1 MLTTDEIK
9 RWLKK
14 IGKSRAWLGQQCY
27 VTKSTVDGWLSKG
40 RPIPIVKR
48 ILIGQLME
56 ANSGEDTLHSLSGS
70 IDLNSVTCVA
80 CPIMPDDR
88 ALIEGAARVEGLTIE
103 EFIRRAGLREASSI
117 LKDVENPV

>member
-1 MLTTDEIK
+1 
-9 RWLKK
+9 
-14 IGKSRAWLGQQCY
+14 
-27 VTKSTVDGWLSKG
+27 
-40 RPIPIVKR
+40 
-48 ILIGQLME
+48 ME
-56 ANSGEDTLHSLSGS
+56 VNSSENALHPLSGL